1 MSQNPFHG
9 SSSELVESVLN
20 NAPASIIVCSAESRV
35 LLYANE
41 RARKLFLKE
50 DYRPGIT
57 CYEAAGRCRPCPFCQ
72 YEEPNSSEFTVCNYM
87 DPVTRRIYQVSSKM
101 IDWEETRA
109 HIEYIVDVTGA
120 QTKTERYRN
129 RSEGPDR
136 TLCSVPCGL
145 CIYPNDCVHLETEL
159 KDTRMKMEHLVN
171 SIPGGIVSYE
181 IQGKK
186 AVPDFVSDGLLAL
199 SGHTRSEYNELV
211 KGNTIDI
218 IYEADRG
225 RVLSAARS
233 AVDSGRVMDIS
244 CRIRHK
250 DGHLVWIHIS
260 GRRIGPKADTMR
272 FYAVFTGMSEDAIL
286 FRSIANDTAERVYVI
301 DKESYE
307 LIYTSESAGFLC
319 QGADCIGQKCYAALY
334 GKNQPC
340 EFCTLKS
347 HKPDGA
353 AHGMDYHEN
362 GRFYSTRFRE
372 TLWNGIP
379 AYLKYVRDVTEEVKA
394 QKEKEHIEQYFQTLV
409 RKLPGGVAVVRIEKD
424 GRKTPE
430 YFSDGYAMLSGMSM
444 DQVWKSYGEDGM
456 AAVHPDD
463 VEQLNAELSDFMASG
478 EEQRE
483 FTYRIKRGDGEYI
496 WIKNMTSMLRRGEGE
511 VILYASYRDLTVEFK
526 EQEQIRRQYREL
538 ILQHYRTPGPNAL
551 IVGHC
556 NITRS
561 QITEISDYTDSGL
574 LECFGTE
581 RDAFFTGI
589 STLIL
594 DEKERRDY
602 MNRFLNEPTR
612 AAFQAGKRELEL
624 DCFIR
629 LPKDV
634 RGRYVKFKV
643 NLVEEPDTGDITGIL
658 TVYDITEQ
666 TIAERNL
673 KKLSTSG
680 YDLIADVDL
689 FHDFCTILSGRFTKD
704 DLCAKSGRHSERL
717 AYMMER
723 QLVPKDR
730 PRIMKMLEPEYILE
744 RLKQEDPYSLSYSI
758 LGEAGEIQTKKLTVS
773 ATDLRL
779 GRVCLAR
786 ADITDSVREQQG
798 LLNVVAYTFEMLG
811 IIHLGS
817 RHITLYTHQA
827 VLQVLEPRRASIDS
841 WLADIKKKYAPKG
854 GEEEVERCFGLQN
867 MLAAWRKDQEDMILS
882 FPIWRRIRSGISRLI
897 YSGGTGTIR

>member
-1 MSQNPFHG
+1 M
-9 SSSELVESVLN
+9 
-20 NAPASIIVCSAESRV
+20 
-35 LLYANE
+35 
-41 RARKLFLKE
+41 
-50 DYRPGIT
+50 
-57 CYEAAGRCRPCPFCQ
+57 
-72 YEEPNSSEFTVCNYM
+72 
-87 DPVTRRIYQVSSKM
+87 
-101 IDWEETRA
+101 
-109 HIEYIVDVTGA
+109 
-120 QTKTERYRN
+120 
-129 RSEGPDR
+129 
-136 TLCSVPCGL
+136 
-145 CIYPNDCVHLETEL
+145 
-159 KDTRMKMEHLVN
+159 
-171 SIPGGIVSYE
+171 
-181 IQGKK
+181 
-186 AVPDFVSDGLLAL
+186 
-199 SGHTRSEYNELV
+199 
-211 KGNTIDI
+211 
-218 IYEADRG
+218 
-225 RVLSAARS
+225 
-233 AVDSGRVMDIS
+233 
-244 CRIRHK
+244 
-250 DGHLVWIHIS
+250 
-260 GRRIGPKADTMR
+260 
-272 FYAVFTGMSEDAIL
+272 
-286 FRSIANDTAERVYVI
+286 
-301 DKESYE
+301 
-307 LIYTSESAGFLC
+307 IYTSESAGFLC

-612 AAFQAGKRELEL
+612 
-624 DCFIR
+624 
-629 LPKDV
+629 V
-634 RGRYVKFKV
+634 
-643 NLVEEPDTGDITGIL
+643 
-658 TVYDITEQ
+658 
-666 TIAERNL
+666 
-673 KKLSTSG
+673 
-680 YDLIADVDL
+680 
-689 FHDFCTILSGRFTKD
+689 
-704 DLCAKSGRHSERL
+704 
-717 AYMMER
+717 
-723 QLVPKDR
+723 
-730 PRIMKMLEPEYILE
+730 
-744 RLKQEDPYSLSYSI
+744 
-758 LGEAGEIQTKKLTVS
+758 
-773 ATDLRL
+773 
-779 GRVCLAR
+779 
-786 ADITDSVREQQG
+786 
-798 LLNVVAYTFEMLG
+798 
-811 IIHLGS
+811 
-817 RHITLYTHQA
+817 
-827 VLQVLEPRRASIDS
+827 
-841 WLADIKKKYAPKG
+841 
-854 GEEEVERCFGLQN
+854 
-867 MLAAWRKDQEDMILS
+867 
-882 FPIWRRIRSGISRLI
+882 
-897 YSGGTGTIR
+897 